1 MLMSEKFSLIEHTAD
16 IGIKIQG
23 NNLEE
28 LFKSGFYGV
37 LSIVASRKALISE
50 SKTIELYAPDKES
63 MLVDFLNEILYLIN
77 VKNWLPAKIV
87 ELNIDE
93 NNLKSVINGEKFSST
108 DIIKTEIKAATYHN
122 INIKKNVDTWETKV
136 YFDL

>member
-1 MLMSEKFSLIEHTAD
+1 MSEKFSLIEHTAD

-28 LFKSGFYGV
+28 LFESGFYGV
-37 LSIVASRKALISE
+37 LSIVAKRRPPESE
-50 SKTIELYAPDKES
+50 SKVVELTAPDKES
-63 MLVDFLNEILYLIN
+63 MLVDFLNEILYLVNIE
-77 VKNWLPAKIV
+77 NWLPAKIV

-93 NNLKSVINGEKFSST
+93 NNLKSVISGKKFSST

-122 INIKKNVDTWETKV
+122 INIKKNVDIWETNV
-136 YFDL
+136 IFDL

>member
-1 MLMSEKFSLIEHTAD
+1 MKNSKFSLLEHTAD

-28 LFKSGFYGV
+28 LFESGFYGV
-37 LSIVASRKALISE
+37 LSIVAKRRPLE
-50 SKTIELYAPDKES
+50 SDSKVVELTSPDKES

-77 VKNWLPAKIV
+77 GENWLPAKIV
-87 ELNIDE
+87 KLNIDE
-93 NNLKSVINGEKFSST
+93 NNLKSVISGEKFSST

-122 INIKKNVDTWETKV
+122 INIKKNVDTWETNV
-136 YFDL
+136 VFDL

>member
-28 LFKSGFYGV
+28 LFESGFYGV

-50 SKTIELYAPDKES
+50 SKTVELYAPDKES
-63 MLVDFLNEILYLIN
+63 MLVDFLNEILYLVN
-77 VKNWLPAKIV
+77 GENWLPAKIV

-93 NNLKSVINGEKFSST
+93 NNLKSVISGEKFSST

-122 INIKKNVDTWETKV
+122 INIKKNVDIWETNV
-136 YFDL
+136 VFDL

>member
-1 MLMSEKFSLIEHTAD
+1 MSEKFSLIEHTAD

-28 LFKSGFYGV
+28 LFESGFYGV
-37 LSIVASRKALISE
+37 LSIVASRKALVSE
-50 SKTIELYAPDKES
+50 SKTIELYAPDKEC

-93 NNLKSVINGEKFSST
+93 NNLKSVINGEKFSSP
-108 DIIKTEIKAATYHN
+108 DIIKTEIKATTYHN

>member
-93 NNLKSVINGEKFSST
+93 NNLKSVINGEKFSSP
-108 DIIKTEIKAATYHN
+108 DIIKTEIKATTYHN